1 MVTGAPAWMMYNFP
15 WNSISEIEQVFRLSL
30 LSTWFA
36 KYLQT
41 FSPFLKENY
50 SLIYVLASSFE
61 INMFNWAAA
70 WFNTVQNTK
79 RATKYDHVVERREA
93 IHAMFTV

>member
-30 LSTWFA
+30 LSPHGLRNIY
-36 KYLQT
+36 KR

-50 SLIYVLASSFE
+50 SLIYILASSLE

-70 WFNTVQNTK
+70 WFKAAQNTK
-79 RATKYDHVVERREA
+79 RATK
-93 IHAMFTV
+93 